1 MNAISKDMSGPLSSF
16 AQRLNDVEGAE
27 RQAAIGALLRTGLPD
42 RHVEAWKYTSLRP
55 LSAQEFQA
63 PPAQYDAAQAKSL
76 LDNLLSQHDAVQS
89 LPRIVFVNGRFVKDL
104 SLLPEGVDVS
114 FFSQKSLTSDVQ
126 ASPDRDPLVALNTAL
141 VDDGAILHVAKGA
154 DAGRVLL
161 ISLGVAGDTA
171 ISFHPR
177 HSVVL
182 EEGAHLSL
190 LSLSAGVGAYFHNP
204 VTEVTVGESAKLYHT
219 TLQAEGPQA
228 IALATTYVQ
237 VAGHG
242 VYNSFALGLGS
253 LLSRHEVHAR
263 LNAPHA
269 QLHVNGAQNLAEHQV
284 GDITSV
290 ITHAASDCISRQTVR
305 NVLDGHARGV
315 FQGKVLVEQ
324 VAQKTDGYQMNQAL
338 LLSENAEIDAKPEL
352 EIYADDVRCSHGATV
367 GALDDDQLFYMRSR
381 GVPEAQARHILIAAF
396 LDEAL
401 SLIEDET
408 AQEYCRAMLAIR
420 FSAERK
426 AA

>member
-16 AQRLNDVEGAE
+16 AQRLNDVEGTE

-55 LSAQEFQA
+55 LGAQEFQA
-63 PPAQYDAAQAKSL
+63 PPAQYNAVQAKSL
-76 LDNLLSQHDAVQS
+76 LDNLLSQHAAVQS
-89 LPRIVFVNGRFVKDL
+89 LPRIVFVNGRFAKDI

-114 FFSQKSLTSDVQ
+114 FFSQSSLTSDVQ
-126 ASPDRDPLVALNTAL
+126 ACPDRDPLVALNTAL
-141 VDDGAILHVAKGA
+141 VEDGATVHVAKGVE
-154 DAGRVLL
+154 AGRVLL
-161 ISLGVAGDTA
+161 ISLGFAEDTA

-190 LSLSAGVGAYFHNP
+190 LSLSAGVGPYFHNP
-204 VTEVTVGESAKLYHT
+204 VMEVTVGESAKLYHT
-219 TLQAEGPQA
+219 TLQTEGSQA

-242 VYNSFALGLGS
+242 VYNSFTLGLGG

-315 FQGKVLVEQ
+315 FQGKVQVEQ

-381 GVPEAQARHILIAAF
+381 GVPEAQARQILIAAF